1 MNSILI
7 RKSYYSGIKGLSPEN
22 RLAVY
27 DAIMHS
33 AFEDTP
39 PDMAALSPAAL
50 SPAALSVASLINED
64 IQSNYAVYVQRRGGS
79 DK

>member
-39 PDMAALSPAAL
+39 PDMAALSPT
-50 SPAALSVASLINED
+50 ALSVASLINED

>member
-33 AFEDTP
+33 AFENTP
-39 PDMAALSPAAL
+39 PDMSAL

-64 IQSNYAVYVQRRGGS
+64 IQSNYAVYVQRRGGT